1 MPKKHISRKTMS
13 FDLKYKV
20 KDKSIKEFK
29 NSVTNVKNNGRK
41 QVALA
46 VVIVKKICKK
56 GLHFR

>member
-29 NSVTNVKNNGRK
+29 NNVTNVKNN
-41 QVALA
+41 
-46 VVIVKKICKK
+46 VK
-56 GLHFR
+56 R